1 MRIIM
6 LGHTGVGKTTYMA
19 SLYGSMQQSIEGF
32 RLKAS
37 ELEDHRRWVDVAEQ
51 IQQGKYPALTDQRQE
66 YNFYLRYQGKNILNF
81 AWADYRGGAIRETKE
96 SEQAKALLQDLK
108 TADGI
113 MLFCDCNALAQGDS
127 RSNQIGRMTT
137 LVSQALRELD
147 RPMCLAIVLTKTDLV
162 GDFQVDLLQS
172 FNGLIS
178 AINASDFVLGALLPI
193 ACGNQ
198 LCNVPMPLLFVLHA
212 TVAFQAATIYAGV
225 ESHAERAKSYEA
237 QSRGFVGVADWV
249 ISKISNQETYREMVA
264 KEKRKVVEK
273 QREFEKIIEPAMSL
287 YNYVQKLPLI
297 KPDFDL
303 YDYAR
308 LLSEIQ
314 GGVIENSVSN
324 SDIWII

>member
-32 RLKAS
+32 RLKAV
-37 ELEDHRRWVDVAEQ
+37 EPENHRRWVEIAEQ

-66 YNFYLRYQGKNILNF
+66 YNFYLRYQGKNILKF
-81 AWADYRGGAIRETKE
+81 AWADYRGGAIRETQE

-113 MLFCDCNALAQGDS
+113 MLFCDCNALVQSDT

-137 LVSQALRELD
+137 LASQALRELD
-147 RPMCLAIVLTKTDLV
+147 RPMSLAIVLTKTDLV
-162 GDFQVDLLQS
+162 VDFQVDLLQS
-172 FNGLIS
+172 LNGLIS

-193 ACGNQ
+193 ACGTQ
-198 LCNVPMPLLFVLHA
+198 LRNVPMPLLFVLHA
-212 TVAFQAATIYAGV
+212 AVVFQAATTYAV
-225 ESHAERAKSYEA
+225 LESHEERAKSYEA

-249 ISKISNQETYREMVA
+249 ISKISNQETYREMAA
-264 KEKRKVVEK
+264 KEKKQAVEK
-273 QREFEKIIEPAMSL
+273 QQEFEEIIEPAMSL

-297 KPDFDL
+297 KPDLDL
-303 YDYAR
+303 NDYAR
-308 LLSEIQ
+308 LLSDNK
-314 GGVIENSVSN
+314 GRVIENSGN
-324 SDIWII
+324 NLDIWTI